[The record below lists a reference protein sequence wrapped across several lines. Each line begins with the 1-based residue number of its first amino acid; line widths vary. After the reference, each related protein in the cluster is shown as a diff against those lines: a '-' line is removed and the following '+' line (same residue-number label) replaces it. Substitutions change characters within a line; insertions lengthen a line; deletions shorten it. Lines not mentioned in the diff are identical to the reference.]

1 MGLGVLVGNL
11 GLSPISVGGGES
23 LESAKGRLQD
33 VASSPFRVSRI
44 PACLGQQALP
54 PRLSPRT
61 QAGPLYPPRLPMQM
75 RPPTGLLPH
84 CAAADIPPQQIRIL
98 SGAWVLFF
106 SPSFQIC
113 PLIICRQPLSRGPL
127 GTALRAQSKSEVG
140 PVDEPSRPTPTPRP
154 RPSPICVFFFF
165 LSSTGGCL
173 VPSLGLVS

>member
-1 MGLGVLVGNL
+1 M
-11 GLSPISVGGGES
+11 
-23 LESAKGRLQD
+23 
-33 VASSPFRVSRI
+33 ASSPFRVGRI

-106 SPSFQIC
+106 FSFFPNLSPDYLQTA
-113 PLIICRQPLSRGPL
+113 PLQGATRDCAES
-127 GTALRAQSKSEVG
+127 SEQV
-140 PVDEPSRPTPTPRP
+140 
-154 RPSPICVFFFF
+154 
-165 LSSTGGCL
+165 
-173 VPSLGLVS
+173 